1 MRDDGLVHVYLLLS
15 TLFCFVNLAVTHK
28 LYILGIDDET
38 KQVAFSKAQLK
49 HTFERNVL
57 LYFPLNSLTIC
68 TEGLMQCSRYQLGA
82 KNHVLGFRSQHGIN
96 LRYIKIV

>member
-49 HTFERNVL
+49 HTFERNVFVVFPFKL
-57 LYFPLNSLTIC
+57 PYYLYWGSNA
-68 TEGLMQCSRYQLGA
+68 MQQISTWC
-82 KNHVLGFRSQHGIN
+82 
-96 LRYIKIV
+96 